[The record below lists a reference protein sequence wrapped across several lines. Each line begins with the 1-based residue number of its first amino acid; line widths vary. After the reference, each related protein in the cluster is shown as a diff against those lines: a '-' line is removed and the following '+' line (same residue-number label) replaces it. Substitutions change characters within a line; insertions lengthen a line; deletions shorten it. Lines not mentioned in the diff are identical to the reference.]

1 MCIRDRLRPTYKLMI
16 GYAGSSN
23 AFAISSRLGMP
34 ERVIQRAKDQMDS
47 EAAAF
52 ERALAEAEQLRK
64 QACLLYT
71 SRCV

>member
-1 MCIRDRLRPTYKLMI
+1 MSHPGFLNAGMEFDVESLRPTYKLMI

-52 ERALAEAEQLRK
+52 ERALGRSGAA
-64 QACLLYT
+64 
-71 SRCV
+71 